1 MPTARICEEFLR
13 ADPARGEA
21 SPRSYASSPHSRRA
35 SSISSVRQASGD
47 RDMAGGRAA
56 QLGTSGAHV
65 KRIGRVRALSVQE
78 SRRRGSKASEATRK
92 GQPGQSLIRLTVS
105 PRSSPAA

>member
-56 QLGTSGAHV
+56 LLGTPDARANSHCMRSRVVGSG
-65 KRIGRVRALSVQE
+65 VQ
-78 SRRRGSKASEATRK
+78 A
-92 GQPGQSLIRLTVS
+92 PW
-105 PRSSPAA
+105 